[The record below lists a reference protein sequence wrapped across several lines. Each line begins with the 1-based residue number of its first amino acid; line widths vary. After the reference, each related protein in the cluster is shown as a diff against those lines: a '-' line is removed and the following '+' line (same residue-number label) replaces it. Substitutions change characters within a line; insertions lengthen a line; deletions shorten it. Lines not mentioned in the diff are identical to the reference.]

1 MGQGI
6 SSQLNQDEVLRT
18 VQAELGQIF
27 DTSNF
32 YIAFQEEDEIQFE
45 LEIEGGLI
53 LPKRLRKVGNGLTE
67 HVIRTGQPL
76 LIESDL
82 EQVPSKLGVDFVP
95 PRPARPFCPAP
106 ILLGRKPVG
115 IMAALSTEH

>member
-6 SSQLNQDEVLRT
+6 SSQLNQDEVRGT
-18 VQAELGQIF
+18 VQGELGQIS

-82 EQVPSKLGVDFVP
+82 EQVRSKLGVDFVP
-95 PRPARPFCPAP
+95 PRAARSFSAVP
-106 ILLGRKPVG
+106 IFLRGN
-115 IMAALSTEH
+115 